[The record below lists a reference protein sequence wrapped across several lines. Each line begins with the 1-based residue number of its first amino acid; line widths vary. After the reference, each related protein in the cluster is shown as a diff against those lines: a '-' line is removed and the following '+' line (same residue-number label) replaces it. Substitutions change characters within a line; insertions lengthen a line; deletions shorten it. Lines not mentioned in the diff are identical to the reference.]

1 MDTNHFKV
9 TNGEK
14 FTIDSIATDFT
25 GDLTKEMS
33 IEKMVGNIL
42 DLRVLQDKLYANG
55 RHAVLIIF
63 QAMDAAGK
71 DPLQLTM

>member
-42 DLRVLQDKLYANG
+42 DLRVLQDKL
-55 RHAVLIIF
+55 
-63 QAMDAAGK
+63 
-71 DPLQLTM
+71 